1 MVMER
6 RRHMIDLFEASQKYG
21 VFSESFCRSVLRQV
35 VKATQHCI
43 KVGILHRDIKDENV
57 LVDLKTGEVSSDAET
72 YQTSPYL
79 MPSRPYECFSVC
91 RHELSDSSIRLRL

>member
-35 VKATQHCI
+35 IKATHHCI

-57 LVDLKTGEVSSDAET
+57 LVDLKTGEVRIIDKNIRQQNLLFLLSSLA
-72 YQTSPYL
+72 
-79 MPSRPYECFSVC
+79 
-91 RHELSDSSIRLRL
+91 SDSP